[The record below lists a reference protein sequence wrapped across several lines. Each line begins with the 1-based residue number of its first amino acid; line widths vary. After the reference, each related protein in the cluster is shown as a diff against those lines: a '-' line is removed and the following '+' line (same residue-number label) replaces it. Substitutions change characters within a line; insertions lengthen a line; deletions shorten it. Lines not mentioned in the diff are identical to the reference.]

1 MQKTMKLIYVLT
13 VLSLVMAA
21 STATAR
27 SFRFEVYAN
36 ADDIVL
42 GLESEAPV
50 AEEAIL
56 NTGGGF
62 IFGGEDYTIGNLHF
76 ALKSEAF
83 IPALTLGLGL
93 KGVLGT
99 AEDGRDDYDLAGLGF
114 VVLGEYDFRK
124 VYYNFPLVVLSDIT
138 FAPATLAFGDTD
150 DYTEFNLRVKGYI
163 VQSAA
168 LVLGYK
174 YIVVNFDKG
183 SDDYKV
189 SDDMIYFGF
198 EFSF

>member
-27 SFRFEVYAN
+27 SFRFEMYAN

-93 KGVLGT
+93 KGILGT

-138 FAPATLAFGDTD
+138 FAPATLAFGDTE

-183 SDDYKV
+183 SDDYKL
-189 SDDMIYFGF
+189 SEDMIYFGF

>member
-27 SFRFEVYAN
+27 SFRFEMYAN

-93 KGVLGT
+93 KGILGT

-138 FAPATLAFGDTD
+138 FAPATLAFGDTE

-183 SDDYKV
+183 SDDYKL
-189 SDDMIYFGF
+189 SEDMIYFGF
-198 EFSF
+198 EFLF

>member
-1 MQKTMKLIYVLT
+1 MQKTMKLIYAIM
-13 VLSLVMAA
+13 VLSIVMVA
-21 STATAR
+21 SQAFAR
-27 SFRFEVYAN
+27 SYRFEMYAN
-36 ADDIVL
+36 TDDVIL
-42 GLESEAPV
+42 GLESEEPI
-50 AEEAIL
+50 AEAVL
-56 NTGGGF
+56 NIGGGF
-62 IFGGEDYTIGNLHF
+62 VFGGEDYTIGNLHF

-83 IPALTLGLGL
+83 MPALTLGLGL

-99 AEDGRDDYDLAGLGF
+99 AEDGNDDYDLAGLGF

-124 VYYNFPLVVLSDIT
+124 VYYNFPLVVQSDIT

-150 DYTEFNLRVKGYI
+150 DYTEFNLRLKGYI

-174 YIVVNFDKG
+174 KIVVNFDKG

>member
-13 VLSLVMAA
+13 ILSLVMAA

-27 SFRFEVYAN
+27 SFRFEMYAN

-93 KGVLGT
+93 KGILGT

-138 FAPATLAFGDTD
+138 FAPATLAFGDTE

-183 SDDYKV
+183 SDDYKL
-189 SDDMIYFGF
+189 SEDMIYFGF
-198 EFSF
+198 EFLF

>member
-13 VLSLVMAA
+13 ILSLVMAA

-27 SFRFEVYAN
+27 SFRFEMYAN

-138 FAPATLAFGDTD
+138 FAPATLAFGDTE

-183 SDDYKV
+183 SDDYKL
-189 SDDMIYFGF
+189 SEDMIYFGF
-198 EFSF
+198 EFLF